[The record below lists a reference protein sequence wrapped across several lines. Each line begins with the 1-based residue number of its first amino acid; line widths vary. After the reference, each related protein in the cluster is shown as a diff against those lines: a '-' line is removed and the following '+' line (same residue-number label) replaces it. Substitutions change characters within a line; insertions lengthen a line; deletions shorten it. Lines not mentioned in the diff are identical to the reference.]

1 MSKAQSVKKITMEE
15 NNNIINCPDCLFE
28 INVEGGEIGDY
39 LECET
44 CACEMTV
51 TEMEPPKVKVLEE
64 EK

>member
-1 MSKAQSVKKITMEE
+1 MEE
-15 NNNIINCPDCLFE
+15 NTNIIKCPDCLFE

-51 TEMEPPKVKVLEE
+51 TELNPAKVAVLEE

>member
-1 MSKAQSVKKITMEE
+1 MEE
-15 NNNIINCPDCLFE
+15 SNSIINCPDCRFE
-28 INVEGGEIGDY
+28 IDVDGGEIGDY

-51 TEMEPPKVKVLEE
+51 TELEPAAKVAVLEE